1 MQSEVL
7 ELIHLVTRMASLS
20 QEFFILTGWSSPEPE
35 SYLATTL
42 LYLKVCKATRTGYV
56 LSSNWNTIMPRRW
69 FATTALAY
77 SGPLPNLFQTR
88 TTTPIYCS
96 LSLGTTKT
104 GKLGN
109 AGFVSFC
116 GGEMCLAQKH
126 AETFKDCGC
135 IYLQIASRSQC
146 SDAASRVLSV
156 QRSGTIRKVFF
167 FYLSVLVG
175 SVRWK
180 TMDKESFL
188 TGCMCATLRFS
199 LTACYR

>member
-104 GKLGN
+104 LGN
-109 AGFVSFC
+109 LATRDSF
-116 GGEMCLAQKH
+116 
-126 AETFKDCGC
+126 
-135 IYLQIASRSQC
+135 
-146 SDAASRVLSV
+146 LSV
-156 QRSGTIRKVFF
+156 VEKCVLRKSMRKHSRIVDASTFRSHHGASAVTQLPGFCPSSVPEQFGRFF
-167 FYLSVLVG
+167 
-175 SVRWK
+175 
-180 TMDKESFL
+180 SFTFL
-188 TGCMCATLRFS
+188 F
-199 LTACYR
+199 